1 MSKNKKNDDMEEI
14 VEIIDM
20 EDVAD
25 TDSASKVDETPD
37 MENKEAS
44 DKISDKKKFNI
55 WKLLFIVNM
64 IFTVAC
70 LGVSTLLMGKLA
82 FMKLLPKRYF
92 ALAVVLLLI
101 IPVCSILLRK
111 KRWATIIFIILN
123 IAITLVVYKGYTMV
137 DKADETI
144 DKITEGG
151 DVEVTV
157 MEIRVLSSNNA
168 TEDSVLKEYTIGIMK
183 EMDRK
188 YADEV
193 IKGLEESLGHKLSI
207 KEYEDDITVLIKALY
222 DKEIDAI
229 IVNATYGEMLVEIEE
244 YATFTTDT
252 KVLKEVEIEEIIKNR
267 DDAMSEAATENSTEE
282 ETTGSSGNSGNG
294 GGGYNYD
301 WYLGQYGDDGGGFV
315 YVEPT
320 NPQEMSKDAFVVY
333 ISGID
338 TYGNVNRRCRSDVNI
353 LMAVN
358 TKTKHV
364 LMVNTPRDYYV
375 PLSVSNG
382 VRDKLTHAGNFGVN
396 VSKDTLGMLYG
407 VDAEYYVR
415 MNFTGFIDIINA
427 MGGVDVYSDYTFVA
441 DRYPINKG
449 MNYGLNG
456 FQALAFARER
466 KNLATGDNQRG
477 KNQMAV
483 ITAMIN
489 KLASGNTLTNY
500 NAIMNAIAGS
510 FQTNFTSDEIY
521 SLIHMQLDDMSAWTV
536 ESYSV
541 TGKGKSDKTYSMPS
555 VNAYVMEPNMD
566 TVYKAREMIKKVLT
580 EE

>member
-1 MSKNKKNDDMEEI
+1 MSKNKKNDDMEEMI
-14 VEIIDM
+14 EVIDT
-20 EDVAD
+20 EDVSD
-25 TDSASKVDETPD
+25 N
-37 MENKEAS
+37 ENTEDIA
-44 DKISDKKKFNI
+44 IKKKFNI

-64 IFTVAC
+64 ILTVAC

-168 TEDSVLKEYTIGIMK
+168 TEDSVLKEYTIGIMR

-252 KVLKEVEIEEIIKNR
+252 KVLKEVEIEEIIKKH
-267 DDAMSEAATENSTEE
+267 DDAMSEATTENSTE
-282 ETTGSSGNSGNG
+282 ETTGSSGNSGNSGNG
-294 GGGYNYD
+294 GNDYD
-301 WYLGQYGDDGGGFV
+301 WYVGQYGDEGGGFV

-407 VDAEYYVR
+407 VEAEYYVR

-427 MGGVDVYSDYTFVA
+427 MGGVDVYSDYEFNA
-441 DRYPINKG
+441 WGYPIKKG

-456 FQALAFARER
+456 YQALWFARER
-466 KNLATGDNQRG
+466 KSFAAGDNQRG
-477 KNQMAV
+477 KNQMEL
-483 ITAMIN
+483 INGMIN
-489 KLASGNTLTNY
+489 KLASGNTLANY
-500 NAIMNAIAGS
+500 NAIMDAIAGS

-521 SLIHMQLDDMSAWTV
+521 SLIHMQLDDMSSWTV

-541 TGKGKSDKTYSMPS
+541 TGKGKSAKTYSMPS

-580 EE
+580 DE

>member
-1 MSKNKKNDDMEEI
+1 MSKDMKENIDDI
-14 VEIIDM
+14 VEIIDVEEVDSESI
-20 EDVAD
+20 EDGNHEKK
-25 TDSASKVDETPD
+25 S
-37 MENKEAS
+37 
-44 DKISDKKKFNI
+44 KKKFNI
-55 WKLLFIVNM
+55 WKMLFIFNM
-64 IFTVAC
+64 LLTVAC
-70 LGVSTLLMGKLA
+70 VGVSTLLMGKLA
-82 FMKLLPKRYF
+82 MMKLLPKRYF
-92 ALAVVLLLI
+92 ALGVLVLLI

-111 KRWATIIFIILN
+111 KKWATIIFIILN
-123 IAITLVVYKGYTMV
+123 IAVSLVVYKGYTMV
-137 DKADETI
+137 DKADQTI

-157 MEIRVLSSNNA
+157 MEIRVLSSSNA

-183 EMDRK
+183 ATDRK

-193 IKGLEESLGHKLSI
+193 IQGLEETLGHKLSI
-207 KEYEDDITVLIKALY
+207 KEYEDDIAVLIKALY
-222 DKEIDAI
+222 DGEVEAI

-267 DDAMSEAATENSTEE
+267 QDQMAEAATKDNEE
-282 ETTGSSGNSGNG
+282 ETTGSSGSSGSG
-294 GGGYNYD
+294 GGGYSYD
-301 WYLGQYGDDGGGFV
+301 WYLGQYGDEGGGFV

-338 TYGNVNRRCRSDVNI
+338 TYGNVNRKCRSDVNI

-427 MGGVDVYSDYTFVA
+427 MGGVDVYSEYAFTTDTGYSYT
-441 DRYPINKG
+441 KG
-449 MNYGLNG
+449 MNYGIDG
-456 FQALAFARER
+456 FKALGFARER
-466 KNLATGDNQRG
+466 KHLAAGDNQRG

-489 KLASGNTLTNY
+489 KLASSNTLTNY

-521 SLIHMQLDDMSAWTV
+521 SLIHMQLDDMSLWTI

-541 TGKGKSDKTYSMPS
+541 TGKGKYDKTYSMPS

-580 EE
+580 EK

>member
-1 MSKNKKNDDMEEI
+1 MSKRSKENIEDI
-14 VEIIDM
+14 VEIID
-20 EDVAD
+20 
-25 TDSASKVDETPD
+25 VDEVMDT
-37 MENKEAS
+37 EETS
-44 DKISDKKKFNI
+44 DKETKNDKERNRKFNI
-55 WKLLFIVNM
+55 WKLLFIFNM
-64 IFTVAC
+64 LLTVAC
-70 LGVSTLLMGKLA
+70 VGVSTLLMGKLA
-82 FMKLLPKRYF
+82 MMKLLPKRYF
-92 ALAVVLLLI
+92 ALGVLILLI

-111 KRWATIIFIILN
+111 KKWATILFILLN
-123 IAITLVVYKGYTMV
+123 IAVSIVVYKGYTMI

-144 DKITEGG
+144 DSITEGG

-157 MEIRVLSSNNA
+157 MEIRVLSSNSA
-168 TEDSVLKEYTIGIMK
+168 TEDSVLKEYAIGIMK
-183 EMDRK
+183 ETDRK
-188 YADEV
+188 YADDV
-193 IKGLEESLGHKLSI
+193 IKGLEEALGHKLSI
-207 KEYEDDITVLIKALY
+207 KEYEDDVAVLIKALY
-222 DKEIDAI
+222 DGEVEAI
-229 IVNATYGEMLVEIEE
+229 IINATYGEMLVEIEE

-267 DDAMSEAATENSTEE
+267 QDEMAETATKDNEE
-282 ETTGSSGNSGNG
+282 ETTGNSSGNG

-301 WYLGQYGDDGGGFV
+301 WYLGHYGDDGGGFV

-427 MGGVDVYSDYTFVA
+427 MGGVDVYSDYAFTSVSGYSFV
-441 DRYPINKG
+441 KG
-449 MNYGLNG
+449 MNYGIDG
-456 FQALAFARER
+456 FKALGFARER
-466 KNLATGDNQRG
+466 KHLAAGDNQRG

-489 KLASGNTLTNY
+489 KLASENTLTNY

-541 TGKGKSDKTYSMPS
+541 TGKGKHDKTFSMPS

>member
-1 MSKNKKNDDMEEI
+1 MSKRRKENIEDI
-14 VEIIDM
+14 VEIINVDDTLDM
-20 EDVAD
+20 DA
-25 TDSASKVDETPD
+25 K
-37 MENKEAS
+37 ENKK
-44 DKISDKKKFNI
+44 DKDHKKKINI
-55 WKLLFIVNM
+55 WKLLFIFNM
-64 IFTVAC
+64 LLTVAC
-70 LGVSTLLMGKLA
+70 VGVSTLLMGKLA
-82 FMKLLPKRYF
+82 MMKLLPKRYF
-92 ALAVVLLLI
+92 ALGVLILLI
-101 IPVCSILLRK
+101 IPVCSIILRK
-111 KRWATIIFIILN
+111 KKWATLLFILLN
-123 IAITLVVYKGYTMV
+123 IAVSLVVYKGYTMV
-137 DKADETI
+137 NKADETI

-157 MEIRVLSSNNA
+157 MEIRVLSCNSA

-183 EMDRK
+183 ETDRK

-207 KEYEDDITVLIKALY
+207 KEYEDDIAVLIKALY
-222 DKEIDAI
+222 DGEVEAI
-229 IVNATYGEMLVEIEE
+229 IVNATYGEMLAEIEE

-267 DDAMSEAATENSTEE
+267 QDAMAEAATKDNEE
-282 ETTGSSGNSGNG
+282 ETTGSSSGNSGNG

-301 WYLGQYGDDGGGFV
+301 WYLGHYGDDGGGFV

-358 TKTKHV
+358 TKTKRV

-396 VSKDTLGMLYG
+396 CSKDTLGMLYG

-427 MGGVDVYSDYTFVA
+427 MGGVDVHSDYSFTAISGQKFV
-441 DRYPINKG
+441 KG
-449 MNYGLNG
+449 MNYGLDG
-456 FQALAFARER
+456 FTALAFARER
-466 KNLATGDNQRG
+466 KGLAAGDNQRG
-477 KNQMAV
+477 KNQMAL
-483 ITAMIN
+483 INAMIS

-500 NAIMNAIAGS
+500 NSIMNAIAGS

-541 TGKGKSDKTYSMPS
+541 TGKGKHDKTYSMPS

-580 EE
+580 EQ

>member
-1 MSKNKKNDDMEEI
+1 MSKNGNNENIEDI
-14 VEIIDM
+14 VEIIDV
-20 EDVAD
+20 EDTSDVN
-25 TDSASKVDETPD
+25 TKE
-37 MENKEAS
+37 ENP
-44 DKISDKKKFNI
+44 DKKKFNI
-55 WKLLFIVNM
+55 WKLLFVVNM
-64 IFTVAC
+64 ILTVAC
-70 LGVSTLLMGKLA
+70 VGVSTLLMGKLA
-82 FMKLLPKRYF
+82 MMKLLPKRYF
-92 ALAVVLLLI
+92 ALGVLVLLI

-111 KRWATIIFIILN
+111 KKWATIIFIILN
-123 IAITLVVYKGYTMV
+123 IAVSLVVYKGYTMV
-137 DKADETI
+137 NKADQTI

-157 MEIRVLSSNNA
+157 MEIRVLSSSNA
-168 TEDSVLKEYTIGIMK
+168 TEDSVLNEYTIGIMK
-183 EMDRK
+183 ATDRK

-193 IKGLEESLGHKLSI
+193 IQDLEESLGHKLSI
-207 KEYEDDITVLIKALY
+207 KEYEDDIAVLIKALY
-222 DKEIDAI
+222 DGEVEAI

-267 DDAMSEAATENSTEE
+267 QDEMAEAATKDNEE
-282 ETTGSSGNSGNG
+282 ETTGSSGSSGNG
-294 GGGYNYD
+294 GGGYSYD
-301 WYLGQYGDDGGGFV
+301 WYLGQYGDEGGGFV

-338 TYGNVNRRCRSDVNI
+338 TYGNVNRKCRSDVNI

-396 VSKDTLGMLYG
+396 VSKDTLGLLYG
-407 VDAEYYVR
+407 VEAEYYVR

-427 MGGVDVYSDYTFVA
+427 MGGVDVYSDYEFTA
-441 DRYPINKG
+441 WGYPVKKG
-449 MNYGLNG
+449 MNYGLDG
-456 FQALAFARER
+456 YQALDFARER
-466 KNLATGDNQRG
+466 KSFAAGDNQRG
-477 KNQMAV
+477 KNQMAL

-521 SLIHMQLDDMSAWTV
+521 NLIHMQLDDMSPWTI

-541 TGKGKSDKTYSMPS
+541 TGKGKYDKTYSMPS

-566 TVYKAREMIKKVLT
+566 TVYKAREMINKVLT

>member
-1 MSKNKKNDDMEEI
+1 MSKRKKENIEDI
-14 VEIIDM
+14 VEIID
-20 EDVAD
+20 
-25 TDSASKVDETPD
+25 VDEVMDT
-37 MENKEAS
+37 EEAS
-44 DKISDKKKFNI
+44 DKENKNDKDNKKKFNI
-55 WKLLFIVNM
+55 WKLLFIFNM
-64 IFTVAC
+64 LLTVAC
-70 LGVSTLLMGKLA
+70 IGVSTLLMGKLA
-82 FMKLLPKRYF
+82 MMKLLPKRYF
-92 ALAVVLLLI
+92 ALGVLILLI

-111 KRWATIIFIILN
+111 KKWATILFILLN
-123 IAITLVVYKGYTMV
+123 IAVSLVVYKGYTMV
-137 DKADETI
+137 NKADETI

-157 MEIRVLSSNNA
+157 MEIRVLSSNSA

-183 EMDRK
+183 ETDRK

-207 KEYEDDITVLIKALY
+207 KEYEDDIAVLIKALY
-222 DKEIDAI
+222 DGEVEAI
-229 IVNATYGEMLVEIEE
+229 IVNATYGEMLAEIEE

-267 DDAMSEAATENSTEE
+267 QDAMAEAATKDNEE

-294 GGGYNYD
+294 GDGYNYD
-301 WYLGQYGDDGGGFV
+301 WYLGHYGDDGGGFV

-407 VDAEYYVR
+407 VEAEYYVR

-427 MGGVDVYSDYTFVA
+427 MGGVDVYSDYTFSA
-441 DRYPINKG
+441 MGYSIQKG

-466 KNLATGDNQRG
+466 KNLAAGDNQRG
-477 KNQMAV
+477 KHQMAV

-541 TGKGKSDKTYSMPS
+541 TGKGKHDKTYSMPS

>member
-14 VEIIDM
+14 IEVIDT
-20 EDVAD
+20 EDVSD
-25 TDSASKVDETPD
+25 N
-37 MENKEAS
+37 ENTEDIA
-44 DKISDKKKFNI
+44 IKKKFNI

-64 IFTVAC
+64 ILTVAC

-101 IPVCSILLRK
+101 IPACSILLRK
-111 KRWATIIFIILN
+111 KKWATIIFIILN

-252 KVLKEVEIEEIIKNR
+252 KVLKEVEIEEIIKKHDN
-267 DDAMSEAATENSTEE
+267 AMSEAATENSTEE
-282 ETTGSSGNSGNG
+282 ATGSSGNSDSGNG

-320 NPQEMSKDAFVVY
+320 NPKEMSKDAFVVY

-407 VDAEYYVR
+407 VEAEYYVR

-427 MGGVDVYSDYTFVA
+427 MGGVDVQSDYAFTSVSGYSFV
-441 DRYPINKG
+441 KG
-449 MNYGLNG
+449 MNYGIDG
-456 FQALAFARER
+456 FKALAFARER
-466 KNLATGDNQRG
+466 KNLAAGDNQRG
-477 KNQMAV
+477 KHQMAL
-483 ITAMIN
+483 ISAMIN

-541 TGKGKSDKTYSMPS
+541 TGKGKHDKTYSMPS

-566 TVYKAREMIKKVLT
+566 TVYNAREMIKKVLT
-580 EE
+580 EK